1 MGGSRLKGVIVAA
14 FPAGWSLRDHVV
26 AMAGAGL
33 SHNSRYDIPDSAFSQ
48 SPLFRS
54 SRPKKSLEELRVE
67 RYVSCIMSID
77 RILSDREAK
86 RLSNPEALTNAD
98 YYMAQIMEIGA
109 VDGENARTLLQEKGI
124 DDLRRMD

>member
-1 MGGSRLKGVIVAA
+1 MG
-14 FPAGWSLRDHVV
+14 
-26 AMAGAGL
+26 
-33 SHNSRYDIPDSAFSQ
+33 
-48 SPLFRS
+48 
-54 SRPKKSLEELRVE
+54 KSLEELRVE

-98 YYMAQIMEIGA
+98 YYMAQIMDIGA

-124 DDLRRMD
+124 DDLRRMDLERGYQDLKKVCGQMVPQYGKRKTKTACC